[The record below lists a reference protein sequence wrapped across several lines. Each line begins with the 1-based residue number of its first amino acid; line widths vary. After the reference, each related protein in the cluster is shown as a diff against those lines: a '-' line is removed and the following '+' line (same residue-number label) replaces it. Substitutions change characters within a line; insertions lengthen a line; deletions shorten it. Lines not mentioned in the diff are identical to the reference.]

1 VTEQQQGTTQPVEDD
16 RRDGPDDGYEAL
28 HGGADDGPHEAQHD
42 GRPESQDGTTVAG
55 TDGPGTDEPET
66 DEPETGQPVTDEDVS
81 SEVGPDDEAVVLSG
95 PASQRLAQLG
105 LALPQVPVPVADYVP
120 AVRTGTLVYTSGQLP
135 FYDGVLSR
143 TGVVG
148 DEAVDVTPAEAAVLA
163 RQCALNA
170 VAAVASVVDLDSVV
184 RVVKVTG
191 FVASAPGFGGQPVV
205 VDGASQLLGQVFGDA
220 GAHARSAV
228 GVAGLPLGAPVEV
241 EIVVE
246 VR

>member
-1 VTEQQQGTTQPVEDD
+1 MTEQEQGTKEPVEDD
-16 RRDGPDDGYEAL
+16 RRDGPDDGN
-28 HGGADDGPHEAQHD
+28 EAQHEAPD
-42 GRPESQDGTTVAG
+42 GMTAAG
-55 TDGPGTDEPET
+55 TDGPETHEPVSRH
-66 DEPETGQPVTDEDVS
+66 PMTDEDDDAD
-81 SEVGPDDEAVVLSG
+81 EPDEPDEAVVLSG

-105 LALPQVPVPVADYVP
+105 LALPQAPVPLADYVP

-135 FYDGVLSR
+135 FYDGVLRR

-148 DEAVDVTPAEAAVLA
+148 DEAVDVTPAEAAELA

-170 VAAVASVVDLDSVV
+170 IAAVASVVELDSVV

-191 FVASAPGFGGQPVV
+191 FVASAPGFGGQPLVI
-205 VDGASQLLGQVFGDA
+205 DGASQLLGQVFGDA

-246 VR
+246 VG